1 MRTTEVPSHS
11 LRSLFACPCPRFSQ
25 RISRRACHATAYT
38 TAPARQE
45 PPCRR
50 HAESPGAGTC
60 SAPALRCAACPAP
73 ALRRTARSALAPVHR
88 ATPVDDVGHE
98 HLLDLRARR
107 LRVLVIHVA
116 DELPDLRKDHMPEIY
131 HHRGGQAAVG
141 VASRS
146 ENRARHP
153 ILLCMSI
160 EKKKEQEWRGTGP
173 GGSRLVGR
181 QKN

>member
-1 MRTTEVPSHS
+1 M
-11 LRSLFACPCPRFSQ
+11 
-25 RISRRACHATAYT
+25 
-38 TAPARQE
+38 
-45 PPCRR
+45 
-50 HAESPGAGTC
+50 
-60 SAPALRCAACPAP
+60 
-73 ALRRTARSALAPVHR
+73 
-88 ATPVDDVGHE
+88 DDVGHE

-153 ILLCMSI
+153 RRSLCMSI
-160 EKKKEQEWRGTGP
+160 EK
-173 GGSRLVGR
+173 
-181 QKN
+181 QKDLSERSVAQAL